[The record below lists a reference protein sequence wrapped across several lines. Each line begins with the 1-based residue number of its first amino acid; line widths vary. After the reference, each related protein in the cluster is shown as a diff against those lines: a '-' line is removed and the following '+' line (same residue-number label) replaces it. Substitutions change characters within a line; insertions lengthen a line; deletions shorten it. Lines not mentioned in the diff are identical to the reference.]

1 MCGHVRLL
9 ESDLLRSPLLRLV
22 SRMRKS
28 TGANSAGQRPY
39 ALPFVCLLI
48 HLCSY
53 WVSHQAMNGLGK
65 GCPNGHATRRSSV
78 MAIDEY
84 EQHLRAMCTNHSTSA
99 SQCRSSVAGK
109 HMTACMR
116 LADTFVSPKQR
127 KSNANHSQRTRKKL
141 AVMHQWICA
150 IHVFTHWVPD
160 SRDPSMCEFPR
171 ISLRCPNYE
180 ARLT

>member
-1 MCGHVRLL
+1 M
-9 ESDLLRSPLLRLV
+9 LRLV

-28 TGANSAGQRPY
+28 TVANNAGQRPY

-65 GCPNGHATRRSSV
+65 GCPNGNCTQLRSG

-84 EQHLRAMCTNHSTSA
+84 EQHFRAMRNKPA
-99 SQCRSSVAGK
+99 SQCRSSVAEI
-109 HMTACMR
+109 HSTLRMR

-141 AVMHQWICA
+141 
-150 IHVFTHWVPD
+150 
-160 SRDPSMCEFPR
+160 
-171 ISLRCPNYE
+171 
-180 ARLT
+180 